1 MQNKQNESTNMR
13 GNGTMN
19 HESSWFGSSNQIVTI
34 IRNTWTSRAEYK
46 CPKYPEICKGLKS
59 FHTATSS

>member
-34 IRNTWTSRAEYK
+34 IRNT
-46 CPKYPEICKGLKS
+46 
-59 FHTATSS
+59 